1 MSLDDIGN
9 LLVFLIFGF
18 LKNNGILVYC
28 TCSLEKDEG
37 EYQIESFLKRNKNS
51 TLDKIDINEIDTKLK
66 ISTKNKWLRIF
77 PGDLDFKGGN
87 DGFFIARLKKIA

>member
-1 MSLDDIGN
+1 M
-9 LLVFLIFGF
+9 
-18 LKNNGILVYC
+18 
-28 TCSLEKDEG
+28 
-37 EYQIESFLKRNKNS
+37 
-51 TLDKIDINEIDTKLK
+51 TKLK